1 MVSKGIPTKK
11 ENESIKR
18 ELMNLLKENND
29 VEKQGLNKAAN
40 NVLKPQEA
48 ICLIN
53 RYECII

>member
-11 ENESIKR
+11 ENERIKR

-29 VEKQGLNKAAN
+29 VEKQGFNKAAN

-48 ICLIN
+48 ICLIS